1 MDEAVTC
8 PGCRERDARIAVLE
22 ARLAELAAA
31 FRGLEGQIKDL
42 KARLSDR
49 DPPERPAPDL
59 PPGPDKKPSGRKRGA
74 QPGHP
79 PHLKHRLPPERV
91 HKVVRYLPKACTHC
105 QTALPEAAGPDD
117 PEPTWHQVAELPP
130 VVAVITE
137 HQGHARTCPCCG
149 KLNQA
154 PIPAVV
160 RQHSIGPHLTAV
172 VGYLSGA
179 QGISKRGVEEIV
191 ETIFH
196 APVALGT
203 VSNLEQEVSAAVAGA
218 HAEATA
224 AVRDAPV
231 KNIDETG
238 WKENGKKRW
247 LWVAATR
254 LVAVFVIHP
263 WRNVA
268 ALRSLLGGELKGILC
283 SDRWVVY
290 LQWPDPFARQLCWA
304 HLKRNWE
311 KMVER
316 GGSAKRFAD
325 QCLAIHRQ
333 VFELW
338 HLFRGGGCTRGELSD
353 RMLPLVESLQ
363 EVIATGA
370 ECRDAR
376 TRRFYA
382 RLWKEA
388 YGLWTFVETD
398 GVEPT
403 NNHGE
408 RVLRFAVI
416 WRRRSFGCHS
426 AAGCRYVERM
436 LTVVQSLRLQ
446 KRNVVAY
453 LSESIAAHRAGN
465 PGPKLVPAG

>member
-1 MDEAVTC
+1 MDEAVAC
-8 PGCRERDARIAVLE
+8 SGCRERDARIAVLE
-22 ARLAELAAA
+22 VRLVEVAAA
-31 FRGLEGQIKDL
+31 FRGLEGQVKDL
-42 KARLSDR
+42 KAQRSDQQ
-49 DPPERPAPDL
+49 PPERPAPDL
-59 PPGPDKKPSGRKRGA
+59 PPGPDKKPSGRKPGA
-74 QPGHP
+74 QPGHA
-79 PHLKHRLPPERV
+79 PHLKQLLPPERV
-91 HKVVRYLPKACTHC
+91 HKTVRYLPKTCTQC
-105 QTALPEAAGPDD
+105 QTVLPEAAGPND
-117 PEPTWHQVAELPP
+117 PEPTRHQVAELPP

-137 HQGHARTCPCCG
+137 HQGHSRTCPCCG
-149 KLNQA
+149 KLNHA
-154 PIPAVV
+154 PIPGEV
-160 RQHSIGPHLTAV
+160 RQHRIGPHLTAV
-172 VGYLSGA
+172 VGYLTGG

-191 ETIFH
+191 ETVFH
-196 APVALGT
+196 APIALGT
-203 VSNLEQEVSAAVAGA
+203 VSKLEQEMSASVALA

-231 KNIDETG
+231 KNVDETG
-238 WKENGKKRW
+238 WKESGKKRW
-247 LWVAATR
+247 LWVAATQM
-254 LVAVFVIHP
+254 VAVFIIHP

-290 LQWPDPFARQLCWA
+290 LQWPDPYCRQLCWA

-311 KMVER
+311 KMVLR

-333 VFELW
+333 VFTLW
-338 HLFRGGGCTRGELSD
+338 HRFRGGGCLRSELAN
-353 RMLPLVESLQ
+353 RVLPLVESLQ
-363 EVIATGA
+363 EILASGA

-376 TRRFYA
+376 TRRFCA
-382 RLWKEA
+382 RLLKES
-388 YGLWTFVETD
+388 YGLWTFIGTE

-446 KRNVVAY
+446 KRNVVEY
-453 LSESIAAHRAGN
+453 LSESIAAHRAGRT
-465 PGPKLVPAG
+465 GPKLARAG